1 MEALHLFIIIGC
13 SASVFRRYILPRIRD
28 KKIAL
33 AVNIAV
39 WILVLASFIYM
50 IAEVVGCGGD
60 SNSPKFGSRVYLSY
74 EHSMSNETVSLGE
87 AVFTENGFVISS
99 DRINVTSDAFVF
111 SEGWY
116 LIHQQ
121 VDFPAAR
128 ARAGWLLVQDTS
140 EENTPDGVAEFRAQ
154 YKVPPNTNL
163 DFSTSGKATFV
174 LDIIDGLLIP
184 EENVICNWTIS
195 EE

>member
-13 SASVFRRYILPRIRD
+13 SAPLFRRYISPRITD

-33 AVNIAV
+33 VVNISV
-39 WILVLASFIYM
+39 WILVLSSFVYM
-50 IAEVVGCGGD
+50 IAEIVVFGGD
-60 SNSPKFGSRVYLSY
+60 SNSPNFGSRVNLSY
-74 EHSMSNETVSLGE
+74 EHTMSNETVILGE

-99 DRINVTSDAFVF
+99 DRMNVTSDAFVF
-111 SEGWY
+111 SDGWY
-116 LIHQQ
+116 LIHQL
-121 VDFPAAR
+121 VDFTAVGV
-128 ARAGWLLVQDTS
+128 RAGWLLVQDTS

-163 DFSTSGKATFV
+163 DFSTSNEATFV
-174 LDIIDGLLIP
+174 LDIVDGFLIT
-184 EENVICNWTIS
+184 EENVICTWTIS